1 MTDMT
6 QTFKQI
12 IARPSHSVA
21 LFIEIIIVTII
32 GWIAIEPV
40 AVNTTIAMLPAGYEY
55 DRLININISKLN
67 PEAEGFDSTLNN
79 AEDIII
85 SKDQLLRMIR
95 DRKGVEAATF
105 NSSYMSIESEGYAQ
119 SFLPAD
125 SIYKEHAEEGERNGL
140 QAYKVV
146 FLPNSDFFKTFG
158 IKDIKGNPVKD
169 DSLEE
174 DVLLISNTLA
184 QALYPSGNMI
194 GKDVYP
200 FDEEKE
206 EAKHTPI
213 GGITQDI
220 IYNKGRGRTAIIF
233 QPESNYAWFNCI
245 TLRLAAGVNPRDF
258 VDKLS
263 NDLFEY
269 KSGDVYLDEPKLY
282 SDMREEVFSY
292 KKKDLTQKWI
302 ILGFFLANVLLGVAG
317 NFYVQCKSR
326 IPVAGVMRAFGATR
340 RRIERNI
347 VSEAWLTVF
356 IGWLIGSI
364 LYLIYL
370 KNQGFPME
378 SDTRHVIQAIQPL
391 WYDTKFGRY
400 SIIGV
405 IILLVLLATATLG
418 SLLPA
423 RRVGRVP
430 IVDSLRDE

>member
-1 MTDMT
+1 MI

-12 IARPSHSVA
+12 IARPSHTVA

-40 AVNTTIAMLPAGYEY
+40 AVNTTTAMLSPGYEY
-55 DRLININISKLN
+55 DRLIMLNIGALS

-79 AEDIII
+79 AEDIYK

-95 DRKGVEAATF
+95 DRKGVESATF
-105 NSSYMSIESEGYAQ
+105 ISPYMAIESQSYAQ
-119 SFLPAD
+119 AYLEAD
-125 SIYKEHAEEGERNGL
+125 SIYKENAEEGIENTL
-140 QAYKVV
+140 QAYKVI

-158 IKDIKGNPVKD
+158 IKDITGNPIKAD
-169 DSLEE
+169 DMEE
-174 DVLLISNTLA
+174 GALLISNTLA
-184 QALYPSGNMI
+184 KALYPDGSVI

-200 FDEEKE
+200 YDEEDE
-206 EAKHTPI
+206 EDRHTPI
-213 GGITQDI
+213 AGITQDI
-220 IYNKGRGRTAIIF
+220 IYSKDRGRTAIIF
-233 QPESNYAWFNCI
+233 KPESNYGWYDAI
-245 TLRLAAGVNPRDF
+245 TLRLADGENPRDF
-258 VDKLS
+258 LDKLS
-263 NDLFEY
+263 NDLYEY

-282 SDMREEVFSY
+282 SDMREEAFSR

-326 IPVAGVMRAFGATR
+326 IPDAGVMRAFGATR
-340 RRIERNI
+340 RKIELNI
-347 VSEAWLTVF
+347 VSEACLTVF

-364 LYLIYL
+364 IYLIYL
-370 KNQGFPME
+370 KHQGFPME
-378 SDTRHVIQAIQPL
+378 SDARHVIQAIQPL

-400 SIIGV
+400 SIVGL
-405 IILLVLLATATLG
+405 IILLVLLVTATLG
-418 SLLPA
+418 ALLPA